1 MAEIKNQFTSGKM
14 NKDLDERI
22 IPTGE
27 YRDAMNIQVSTS
39 EGSDVG
45 TIQNILGNSIV
56 PGQGFIP
63 EGAYC
68 VGSIADEKNDK
79 LYYFI
84 THNKDL
90 ITNGVFDNDAS
101 DWTLGTGWEYAG
113 AGISG
118 YIKGTDVTVNQ
129 KINQALPP
137 DVFIEDSYYKIKFKV
152 SGVPTGTTT
161 TTSDG
166 TINIELNNEDG
177 KRFTISS
184 YEMGAQ
190 IPPLTYNAIA
200 NGSYEFIKR
209 VGSAASHTDTGFW
222 SRFWIQAGA
231 NGFTGNIDDISIE
244 RFGGYIVEYDSKSN
258 TVTPV
263 IVDKTGF
270 LQFSRDRLI
279 TGINIID
286 DMLFWT
292 DNFSEPK
299 KINIPRSIQG
309 TDSSGLI
316 HSNFINTKTS
326 LEVPMKEEH
335 VTVIKKQPT
344 HAPKIK
350 LISER
355 ESGIDSVSGLPWNY
369 SGIMRITSPP
379 IPITVGGQPNTQNTS
394 SMWVSGS
401 GANHYYDFSKLTV
414 GSKFDTNI
422 ETDLNGDSG
431 FFLKWSVGDILLFK
445 EFGGNNFNDMPNV
458 PLLEYSVRAKIL
470 DEWVT
475 TNGQTD
481 TVVNNISNGDFTI
494 PNSNGTAP
502 EGWTLAP
509 QWTYLPQTNAL
520 KFDQADVSPA
530 DTGYNAIS
538 SPVADPVWE
547 AGATYRVK
555 FKISNY
561 ITGFLSINIVTPA
574 TSDFGTY
581 TGTLPA
587 VQTGRFPVG
596 GLINANGE
604 YSYDV
609 TLSPFEGSIVAF
621 GWPHAINRVYMFAN
635 NVNHTRLT
643 LDYLTVEKLGQ
654 SNARVRCEVLEINN
668 PPVVPS
674 NLAEVRYVVDRLDK
688 VEKLFEFSFP
698 RIAYRYQYEDGEYS
712 AISPFSQPVFLPGT
726 FDYHPKDAYNRGM
739 ENRITSI
746 NISSF
751 NHLID
756 GVTAIDIIYKDDAS
770 PNLYVIDTVKPNQ
783 AAIASISGSS
793 SSNSWSSGQYIIT
806 NEQIGRAVESNQLLR
821 PWDNVPKKALA
832 QEISGNRVIYGNY
845 TQGYDLKLTTG
856 ADYSPNFFIQPLSSL
871 VVGAA
876 KPSIKSLREYQVGAV
891 FVDKYGR
898 ETPVISNKTGT
909 RKLGKEF
916 SDDQNKFKVEF
927 NDDNSPIDLTHV
939 KFFIKETADQ
949 YYNLAMDRFYDAEDG
964 HVWLSFPSA
973 DRNKLSIDDF
983 LILKKGAESDKSVT
997 DNTKYK
1003 IIDIQNQAPEF
1014 ITQRKLLSEK
1024 LRHQLAAG
1032 VAGTPVVD
1040 IFGSSMDDAPE
1051 EGVDTFSI
1059 NYKPFSTGSAS
1070 RMHEIVEDLYVE
1082 FADTSSGVVSKR
1094 YFVTALSTDFVP
1106 GITLMTALP
1115 KYVFRLE
1122 EELGDDVDFM
1132 SDGTRIKDG
1141 IEIRVY
1147 RYAPKET
1154 AQFDGRFFVKINK
1167 DESFSTNIISSISLQ
1182 AAAAQEYRV
1191 INSQRICMTRSDH
1204 EDRHRHEL
1212 TGLKMGCYRD
1222 RTYTTSNS
1230 TVADH
1235 LFNGNINSLPV
1246 TTDRYKGF
1254 GPWACFFRN
1263 YNARPDDYKAYIRGS
1278 STVAAT
1284 NVNYTTS
1291 GVTSIG
1297 QYKFSQ
1303 EASASPPPSS
1313 TLTGSKEANWTREL
1327 GWITGGSYLA
1337 RGAAYPTGLTG
1348 GSLGVFIPPAYMNG
1362 VTDAEAWGRTKD
1374 ADSHHYTD
1382 TERAQNAVWYIN
1394 GSYRQK
1400 YQPDSN
1406 LNPNLEWTKTTG
1418 SSGGPDGGIYQ
1429 GSSAADWRLAIGGI
1443 YHQDVMTETD
1453 STIEGFWGIG
1463 SASDDASTFNSN
1475 YQNSIIK
1482 DVVQQ
1487 LRGGTKIRWKE
1498 DPAQTVYTIQTVQSE
1513 HGFINVARP
1522 SGSAADPAN
1531 TTTYA
1536 TSGSPDPATGVY
1548 GTGLSRT
1555 SKVANFDHVITQ
1567 LSPNFSIR
1575 YHLQTKQTIS
1585 GAGDVKWNPCT
1596 NASNSQALGGITN
1609 GITLS
1614 ILSHT
1619 TSVAGTGGELKVFVS
1634 SLVANDINT
1643 GVSQTLKTGMILTKH
1658 GSTVYDGSTTTGPP
1672 PLYKGELL
1680 IYKITQEAG
1689 GHFALYLC
1697 GYREPITDVTS
1708 TTTGLTRHHFFD
1720 NPPVAGQAMIFKQP
1734 YMNGYSQFSCNRI
1747 NAQNAMAMTNTGV
1760 YDEQSFPIAVRT
1772 TAGVPRIMPVMYTLE
1787 FVEEIDKEPGL
1798 PDNPA
1803 IWETE
1808 PDTIPKVDIYYEASG
1823 YNPLVLTEETKNIAL
1838 PIGSEVS
1845 HAENSASVSVG
1856 TTIHTVGYDPV
1867 VTLAV
1872 GVTNV
1877 GGWYIL
1883 TNVGTAS
1890 LLAPLVGGS
1899 YITVGSN
1906 LNITKPDGSIISV
1919 KVTGHSN
1926 AASGYSYVDSG
1937 VVLRSRKIYISDN
1950 LYKDSTYTLNWHN
1963 CFAFGN
1969 GVESNRI
1976 RDSFNK
1982 VYITNGV
1989 KASTTLD
1996 KELREEHR
2004 KHGLIYSGI
2013 YNSNSG
2019 VNNLNQFI
2027 MAEKITK
2034 DLPPSYGSIQ
2044 KLYSRNSDLV
2054 TFCEDRVIQ
2063 IFADKDALYNAD
2075 GDINL
2080 VSSNAV
2086 LGQAQPFSGEYGIST
2101 NPESF
2106 ASEAYRAYFTDRV
2119 RGAVLRLSMDGLT
2132 AISDHGM
2139 KDWFRDNLSLGK
2151 TNLLGE
2157 NCLDSQANWDIPAQ
2171 TASYYGGNS
2180 KVVNGVA
2187 ILGYYNSNP
2196 TTLAAYTSDAGNQP
2210 TDRRFGKA
2218 ALLRMNNIL
2227 EIGKTYRLQFDVI
2240 KHGGYTAGGTEAS
2253 PFSGTPRYITINN
2266 TPSGLSWQGGGGNF
2280 GTVDGEHVDVTWVA
2294 ARTTFELIQIQIQ
2307 YNSTTIGTYAYDGM
2321 TTQDFVNSLVSND
2334 SSSPVYDTVTS
2345 HFYGGTVSIKNLIV
2359 EEVKQPLKLIGSYDD
2374 RQSEYN
2380 ITVDSVIPTTVS
2392 FKEDV
2397 TGWVS
2402 FKSFIPENGLSCAND
2417 YYTLKDGKLWQH
2429 HNPGVHRNT
2438 FYGQYTNSSF
2448 NAILNDDPS
2457 MIKSYH
2463 TLEYEGSKSR
2473 VEGIKTVTVTGIQHN
2488 NLNSWDTDSGVYFF
2502 FEEEEMDKL
2511 LGNSAWGGTTPTT
2524 GSVTL
2529 FNLHQYRNNIH
2540 IGSFILYLFDNTAT
2554 DSNFPA
2560 SPSGGPTKGFGRKN
2574 SGGTIHDW
2582 QVGDIIT
2589 TQQLHMPGQTTIS
2602 LQIVDPLN
2610 STPQDGWFVSNI
2622 KTDKKQGSLLEFVE
2636 KEGKW
2641 FNYIKGV
2648 PTDYNSTD
2656 YFPDDFDFAS
2666 FDVQGLGVVAS
2677 SDTGTDTIT
2686 ITGGV
2691 NVSLQVGDC
2700 IYAKTTTN
2708 SVGFTQLSNNLTKLG
2723 IVTNILGNVITLD
2736 NLAVSVNNQYCV
2748 FIKDQ
2753 IVNMSGLSGYYA
2765 DAKFE
2770 NNSKDKAELFVV
2782 SSEATESSK

>member
-68 VGSIADEKNDK
+68 VGSIADEKNNK

-84 THNKDL
+84 AHNKDL

-101 DWTLGTGWEYAG
+101 DWALGTGWEYAG
-113 AGISG
+113 AGTSG
-118 YIKGTDVTVNQ
+118 YIKGTDVGLNQ

-137 DVFIEDSYYKIKFKV
+137 DVFIEDSYYKIKFEV

-166 TINIELNNEDG
+166 TINIELSNEDG

-184 YEMGAQ
+184 SEMGAQ

-209 VGSAASHTDTGFW
+209 VGSASSYTNTGLW

-231 NGFTGNIDDISIE
+231 NGFTGNIDNISIE
-244 RFGGYIVEYDSKSN
+244 RLGGYIVEYDSEMN

-326 LEVPMKEEH
+326 LQVAMKEEH
-335 VTVIKKQPT
+335 VAVIKKQPT

-355 ESGIDSVSGLPWNY
+355 ESGATAAGLPWNY

-379 IPITVGGQPNTQNTS
+379 NPITQSGSGYPNTQNTS
-394 SMWVSGS
+394 SFWHAAQQLG
-401 GANHYYDFSKLTV
+401 GGQTFNHHYDFSQLSPGKY
-414 GSKFDTNI
+414 FDTKI

-431 FFLKWSVGDILLFK
+431 FFLKWQAGDILLFK
-445 EFGGNNFNDMPNV
+445 EFGGNNFNDRPNV
-458 PLLEYSVRAKIL
+458 PLLEYSVKAKVIASSIN
-470 DEWVT
+470 EF
-475 TNGQTD
+475 TD
-481 TVVNNISNGDFTI
+481 TVVDNISNGDFTI

-520 KFDQADVSPA
+520 KFDQVTTA
-530 DTGYNAIS
+530 YNAVS

-561 ITGFLSINIVTPA
+561 ITGFLEICIVTPA

-581 TGTLPA
+581 TGTSTA
-587 VQTGRFPVG
+587 VQTGRFRVG
-596 GLINANGE
+596 GLISANGE

-621 GWPHAINRVYMFAN
+621 GWPHAINRLYMFAN
-635 NVNHTRLT
+635 NVNLTRLT

-654 SNARVRCEVLEINN
+654 SNAKVRCQVLEINN

-1024 LRHQLAAG
+1024 LRHQLAGGAG
-1032 VAGTPVVD
+1032 DIID

-1059 NYKPFSTGSAS
+1059 NYEPFSKGSAS

-1082 FADTSSGVVSKR
+1082 FADTFSGVVSKR

-1122 EELGDDVDFM
+1122 KELGDDVDFM

-1191 INSQRICMTRSDH
+1191 INSKKICMTRSDH
-1204 EDRHRHEL
+1204 ELRHRHEL

-1222 RTYTTSNS
+1222 KTYTIASNPNNDRH
-1230 TVADH
+1230 DH
-1235 LFNGNINSLPV
+1235 LINGNIGAFPQ
-1246 TTDRYKGF
+1246 TTGRYTGF

-1263 YNARPDDYKAYIRGS
+1263 YNARPDDYKAHIRRAG
-1278 STVAAT
+1278 A
-1284 NVNYTTS
+1284 NGTS
-1291 GVTSIG
+1291 AGTAVDTVTSIG
-1297 QYKFSQ
+1297 QYKFNAQ
-1303 EASASPPPSS
+1303 AAESPPNPN
-1313 TLTGSKEANWTREL
+1313 TLNAYTSYWASEL

-1337 RGAAYPTGLTG
+1337 RGVTQPTGLTG
-1348 GSLGVFIPPAYMNG
+1348 GSLGVHIPGNYMNG
-1362 VTDAEAWGRTKD
+1362 TSTTDSWSRTKD

-1394 GSYRQK
+1394 GSYWQHYRTN
-1400 YQPDSN
+1400 SN
-1406 LNPNLEWTKTTG
+1406 LNPNLAWTQTTG
-1418 SSGGPDGGIYQ
+1418 SPGGPDQGIYQ
-1429 GSSAADWRLAIGGI
+1429 WSDRSDWRLAIGGI
-1443 YHQDVMTETD
+1443 YHQDVMTAAD

-1463 SASDDASTFNSN
+1463 SDSDDASTFNSN

-1498 DPAQTVYTIQTVQSE
+1498 DPTQTVYTIQTVQSE
-1513 HGFINVARP
+1513 HGFTNVARP
-1522 SGSAADPAN
+1522 VGDTAN
-1531 TTTYA
+1531 PPNTGNQHVYA
-1536 TSGSPDPATGVY
+1536 TSGSPDPIAGVY
-1548 GTGLSRT
+1548 GTGNVYNH
-1555 SKVANFDHVITQ
+1555 KIAMWDHVITQ
-1567 LSPNFSIR
+1567 LSPNFSVR
-1575 YHLQTKQTIS
+1575 YNLQTKQTIS
-1585 GAGDVKWNPCT
+1585 GDTGVKWNPC
-1596 NASNSQALGGITN
+1596 NASGYQGAQALGGITN

-1643 GVSQTLKTGMILTKH
+1643 GVSQILKTGMILTKH

-1697 GYREPITDVTS
+1697 GYREPITDVTN
-1708 TTTGLTRHHFFD
+1708 TTTDLTRHHFFD

-1877 GGWYIL
+1877 GGWYII
-1883 TNVGTAS
+1883 TNVDTAS
-1890 LLAPLVGGS
+1890 LPAPLVGGS

-1906 LNITKPDGSIISV
+1906 LNIAKPDGSIISV

-1926 AASGYSYVDSG
+1926 ATSGYSYVDSG
-1937 VVLRSRKIYISDN
+1937 VVIRSRKIYISDN

-2075 GDINL
+2075 GDVNL

-2157 NCLDSQANWDIPAQ
+2157 NCLDSQANWDIPSQ
-2171 TASYYGGNS
+2171 TASYTGGNS

-2196 TTLAAYTSDAGNQP
+2196 TTLAAYTSAAGNQP
-2210 TDRRFGKA
+2210 TDKRFGRA
-2218 ALLRMNNIL
+2218 AYLKMNNIL

-2294 ARTTFELIQIQIQ
+2294 ARTSFELLQ
-2307 YNSTTIGTYAYDGM
+2307 YQVQAANYMYDGM
-2321 TTQDFVNSLVSND
+2321 PTSYFVNSLVSND
-2334 SSSPVYDTVTS
+2334 SSSPVYNTVTS

-2473 VEGIKTVTVTGIQHN
+2473 VEGVKTVTVTGIQN
-2488 NLNSWDTDSGVYFF
+2488 QFGPSEDGLYFF
-2502 FEEEEMDKL
+2502 FEEEEMNNLINDSNWVNKI
-2511 LGNSAWGGTTPTT
+2511 
-2524 GSVTL
+2524 VTI
-2529 FNLHQYRNNIH
+2529 NQYRNNTLVYSGNVRI
-2540 IGSFILYLFDNTAT
+2540 FDNSSV
-2554 DSNFPA
+2554 DSNFPT
-2560 SPSGGPTKGFGRKN
+2560 SPSGGPTKGHGRRNTGKAA
-2574 SGGTIHDW
+2574 SQW

-2589 TQQLHMPGQTTIS
+2589 TRQLHMPGQTTIS

-2677 SDTGTDTIT
+2677 SNTGTDTIT

-2708 SVGFTQLSNNLTKLG
+2708 SFGFTQLSNNLTKLG
-2723 IVTNILGNVITLD
+2723 IVTNIVGNVITLD
-2736 NLAVSVNNQYCV
+2736 NLAGSVNNQYCV